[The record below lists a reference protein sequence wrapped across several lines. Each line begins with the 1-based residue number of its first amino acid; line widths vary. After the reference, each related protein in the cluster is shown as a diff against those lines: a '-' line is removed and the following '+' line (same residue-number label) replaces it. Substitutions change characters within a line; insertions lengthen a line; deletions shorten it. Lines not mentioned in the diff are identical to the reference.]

1 MKANVNRVDASEI
14 LKTLPPD
21 QAFLFFEDIGKY
33 TGKLAANLDDF
44 HGIVKTIDMKS
55 LIFHFRRGDY
65 EKWIRESIRDLEL
78 ARRLKRINKTSS
90 GEELRKKILQ
100 PVIRRLDEL
109 HKMSHQKPPAHK
121 RARRKSRPK
130 IAPAKSRTRKDC

>member
-21 QAFLFFEDIGKY
+21 QAFLFFEDIGRY

-44 HGIVKTIDMKS
+44 CGIVKTIDMKS

-109 HKMSHQKPPAHK
+109 HKMSHQKLPAHK
-121 RARRKSRPK
+121 RTRRKSRPK

>member
-1 MKANVNRVDASEI
+1 MKTNVNRVDASEI

-44 HGIVKTIDMKS
+44 YGIVKTIDMKS

>member
-1 MKANVNRVDASEI
+1 MKTNINRVDASEI

-109 HKMSHQKPPAHK
+109 HKMSHQKPSVHK

>member
-21 QAFLFFEDIGKY
+21 QAFLFFEDIGRY

-44 HGIVKTIDMKS
+44 CGIVKTIDMKS

-100 PVIRRLDEL
+100 PVIRRLNEL